1 MTARKKNVNAI
12 DSNSSPAD
20 AMPDEALFSAIEL
33 FHFAFRAFTARPD
46 EILAE
51 LGLGR
56 VHHRVLYFVGRSPG
70 LRVSD
75 LLATLAVSK
84 QALHGPLRQLV
95 EADLIVV
102 QPDSSDGR
110 VRRLSLSRKG
120 SALEQ
125 RLSRTQSEILTQAFA
140 ASGAKAE
147 SGWREVM
154 TRIAKVLEEQRTSDS
169 AN

>member
-1 MTARKKNVNAI
+1 MASRKNNVNAI
-12 DSNSSPAD
+12 DSNTDPAV

-95 EADLIVV
+95 EADLIVA
-102 QPDSSDGR
+102 QADSSDGR
-110 VRRLSLSRKG
+110 VRRLSLSKKG

-125 RLSRTQSEILTQAFA
+125 RLSRTQREVLAQAFA
-140 ASGAKAE
+140 ASGIDAE
-147 SGWREVM
+147 AGWREVM
-154 TRIAKVLEEQRTSDS
+154 SQIVTTAGKGEKVSQE
-169 AN
+169 